1 MASTEQLE
9 QEIKVLKKRNQRVEA
24 DKAWE
29 TSVTR
34 RALLTMFTYLAL
46 GIYMWFI
53 DIDRPWLNAIVPT
66 VGFMLS
72 TLSMPWFKQRWIKSQ
87 KKKKTTE

>member
-1 MASTEQLE
+1 MS
-9 QEIKVLKKRNQRVEA
+9 EIEELQKEIADLKKRNQRVEA

-29 TSVTR
+29 TSLAR
-34 RALLTMFTYLAL
+34 RALLTLFTYLAL
-46 GIYMWFI
+46 GIYMWAI

-72 TLSMPWFKQRWIKSQ
+72 TLSMPWFKRRWIKR
-87 KKKKTTE
+87 KGL